1 MVRTAKKSM
10 IQLVSVGHR
19 IVQHVTFSSHSSIHL
34 ATSMLL
40 MVRMFFVSFVEEN
53 FKNMTK
59 RFLLIVAATAIALI
73 ASTTTANCQ
82 ASKALVKVVEKSVK
96 GIKPHKIPKI
106 EIGMNFITSN
116 TTYTKSGIA
125 VKSLYDDDDDNK
137 QQRPQVVNLKMSNEL
152 QKAQQEAEE
161 ISAILPKFCKDLTA
175 DLPIEELTRIGKN
188 SVIKTISLDTLYGHD
203 NYNMRFNNPCNKFYV
218 SFNNNIKP
226 LARLTLN
233 EQSPKKYNSI
243 TSISENS
250 WKNLR
255 LTKNIKHN
263 YINY

>member
-1 MVRTAKKSM
+1 MK
-10 IQLVSVGHR
+10 
-19 IVQHVTFSSHSSIHL
+19 
-34 ATSMLL
+34 
-40 MVRMFFVSFVEEN
+40 RM
-53 FKNMTK
+53 T
-59 RFLLIVAATAIALI
+59 LIITAIAI
-73 ASTTTANCQ
+73 MMVVSTTTANCQ
-82 ASKALVKVVEKSVK
+82 AASAVKALVKVVEKGAKGVK
-96 GIKPHKIPKI
+96 PPKVPRLDIGKQIGI
-106 EIGMNFITSN
+106 NN
-116 TTYTKSGIA
+116 TTYTKIGIA

-161 ISAILPKFCKDLTA
+161 ISAILSKFCKDLTA

-233 EQSPKKYNSI
+233 EQSPKTYNSI